1 MKFSFVLI
9 LFYLIHYCA
18 YLTTDIK
25 FKKKTSISTLCVFQ
39 VFTVVFFLI
48 VTVELFAPV
57 FIKPYTYVDDRS
69 LANEL
74 SALLRV
80 MWSGKWAVVSPH
92 QMLSA
97 VWAKM
102 PFFKGYTQHDAQEF
116 LRSVNGSKLLS
127 TNSVCSVLGACLN
140 YVL

>member
-1 MKFSFVLI
+1 LLLLI
-9 LFYLIHYCA
+9 NVIE
-18 YLTTDIK
+18 
-25 FKKKTSISTLCVFQ
+25 CV
-39 VFTVVFFLI
+39 V
-48 VTVELFAPV
+48 
-57 FIKPYTYVDDRS
+57 VDDRS

-97 VWAKM
+97 VWTKM

-116 LRSVNGSKLLS
+116 LR
-127 TNSVCSVLGACLN
+127 
-140 YVL
+140 

>member
-1 MKFSFVLI
+1 ML
-9 LFYLIHYCA
+9 
-18 YLTTDIK
+18 
-25 FKKKTSISTLCVFQ
+25 
-39 VFTVVFFLI
+39 
-48 VTVELFAPV
+48 
-57 FIKPYTYVDDRS
+57 YVRS

-97 VWAKM
+97 VWTRM

-116 LRSVNGSKLLS
+116 LRSVPARNTAIHL
-127 TNSVCSVLGACLN
+127 
-140 YVL
+140 